1 MVDSASIGSDAT
13 LRSAVF
19 TELPSASMYA
29 SNPGPGGPGG
39 PGGPDTF
46 TYTYTVLLP
55 YTYTVL
61 LPLGLGLDEEA
72 PLAPAAASVPFVPG
86 GPGGPGGPGEEAPLA
101 PAAAPVPFVPGA
113 PGLPSLPGGPGGPL
127 GAAQSSAV
135 KHTRVG
141 VEEPQLPQHQTV
153 SSSSTAQG
161 P

>member
-13 LRSAVF
+13 LRSAAF

-55 YTYTVL
+55 
-61 LPLGLGLDEEA
+61 LGLGLDEEA
-72 PLAPAAASVPFVPG
+72 PLAQ
-86 GPGGPGGPGEEAPLA
+86 
-101 PAAAPVPFVPGA
+101 AAAPVPFVPGA